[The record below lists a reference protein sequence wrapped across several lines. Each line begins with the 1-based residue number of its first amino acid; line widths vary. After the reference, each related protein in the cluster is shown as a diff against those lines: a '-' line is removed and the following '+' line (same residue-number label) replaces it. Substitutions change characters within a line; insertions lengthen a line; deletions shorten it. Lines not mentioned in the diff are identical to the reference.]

1 MTTILQ
7 ITVSCDIGDVKRVP
21 LVKRLNLSI
30 DYQYHEHSRAF
41 SDDCLSPA
49 ISLLPPAFLPL
60 EYSSSFSRIY
70 SFFSFIHPSASGSIH
85 ISPNY
90 EIFSRPWTIIFID
103 IFTVVSVVCTDGG
116 SKMNN
121 YNMNNLKCVLWY
133 VGQSLL
139 FQLIINS
146 VSESVLGL
154 SVLEPRC

>member
-30 DYQYHEHSRAF
+30 DYQYHEHSIAF

-49 ISLLPPAFLPL
+49 ISLLPSVVLPL
-60 EYSSSFSRIY
+60 EHSFSFSRIY
-70 SFFSFIHPSASGSIH
+70 SFFSFIHPSASRYISIC
-85 ISPNY
+85 PNHG
-90 EIFSRPWTIIFID
+90 IFSRPWTIIFID
-103 IFTVVSVVCTDGG
+103 IFMVVSMVCTNGG

-121 YNMNNLKCVLWY
+121 YKMNNIKCVLWY

-139 FQLIINS
+139 VQLIINS
-146 VSESVLGL
+146 VSE
-154 SVLEPRC
+154 

>member
-21 LVKRLNLSI
+21 LVKRLNLFI
-30 DYQYHEHSRAF
+30 DYQYHEHSIAF

-70 SFFSFIHPSASGSIH
+70 SFFSFIHPSASGSIP
-85 ISPNY
+85 ICPNY
-90 EIFSRPWTIIFID
+90 GIFSRPWTIIFID
-103 IFTVVSVVCTDGG
+103 IFTVVSMVCTDRGC
-116 SKMNN
+116 KMNN
-121 YNMNNLKCVLWY
+121 YNNVKCVLWY

-139 FQLIINS
+139 VQLIINS

>member
-30 DYQYHEHSRAF
+30 DYQYHEHSIAF

-60 EYSSSFSRIY
+60 ENSSSFSRIY
-70 SFFSFIHPSASGSIH
+70 SFFSFIHTSASGSIP
-85 ISPNY
+85 ICPNHG
-90 EIFSRPWTIIFID
+90 IFSRSLTIIFIN
-103 IFTVVSVVCTDGG
+103 IFMVVSMVCKNGG
-116 SKMNN
+116 SKINNYKMNN
-121 YNMNNLKCVLWY
+121 IKCVLWY

-139 FQLIINS
+139 VQLIRNS
-146 VSESVLGL
+146 VSE
-154 SVLEPRC
+154 